1 MTKEEFIE
9 YCKKLGINLSIKN
22 INDLEEY
29 KNLLI
34 EWNKKF
40 NLTTI
45 IEEKD
50 IYLKHFYDSLCLV
63 KATNLDNKIICDFGT
78 GAGFPG
84 MVIAIIFNNSKITLI
99 ESNNKKV
106 SFLEE
111 VKNKLNLNNVEI
123 LNKRVE
129 DYGKNNREIFDIVT
143 CRAVSNLNIILELSS
158 SLLKINGEFIPL
170 KSNVLEELSLV
181 NNLENLS
188 YKLENKIDY
197 ELPIENSKRTL
208 LIFKKFKITELT
220 FMSNNISYKIYF
232 VKNFSSQNSTKYEIV
247 IENKYNQKNKL

>member
-1 MTKEEFIE
+1 MTKEEFIK
-9 YCKKLGINLSIKN
+9 YCSILGINLTTKN
-22 INDLEEY
+22 LNDLEEY

-34 EWNKKF
+34 EWNQKF

-63 KATNLDNKIICDFGT
+63 KTTNLNNKKICDFGT

-84 MVIAIIFNNSKITLI
+84 MVLAIIFDNSSFTLI

-106 SFLEE
+106 TFLEA
-111 VKNKLNLNNVEI
+111 VKNKLNLKNVEI
-123 LNKRVE
+123 INTRVE
-129 DYGKNNREIFDIVT
+129 DYGKNNRELFDIVT

-158 SLLKINGEFIPL
+158 SLLKINGEFIPM
-170 KSNVLEELSLV
+170 KANALEELKSAEK
-181 NNLENLS
+181 NIDKLS
-188 YKLENKIDY
+188 YKLDSQIDY

-208 LIFKKFKITELT
+208 LVFKKYKSTDLKYPR
-220 FMSNNISYKIYF
+220 NYNIIK
-232 VKNFSSQNSTKYEIV
+232 KEI
-247 IENKYNQKNKL
+247 LR

>member
-63 KATNLDNKIICDFGT
+63 KATNLDNKTICDFGT

-106 SFLEE
+106 SFLEA

-208 LIFKKFKITELT
+208 LIFKKFKITD
-220 FMSNNISYKIYF
+220 
-232 VKNFSSQNSTKYEIV
+232 
-247 IENKYNQKNKL
+247 NKYPRNYNVILKQYKKS

>member
-1 MTKEEFIE
+1 MTKEDFIK
-9 YCKKLGINLSIKN
+9 YCSILGINLTTKN
-22 INDLEEY
+22 LSDLEEY

-63 KATNLDNKIICDFGT
+63 KTTNLNNKKICDFGT

-84 MVIAIIFNNSKITLI
+84 MVLAIIFDNSNFTLI

-106 SFLEE
+106 TFLEE
-111 VKNKLNLNNVEI
+111 VKNKLNLKNVEI
-123 LNKRVE
+123 INTRVE
-129 DYGKNNREIFDIVT
+129 DYGKNNRELFDIVT

-158 SLLKINGEFIPL
+158 SLLKINGEFIPM
-170 KSNVLEELSLV
+170 KANALEELKSAEK
-181 NNLENLS
+181 NIDKLS
-188 YKLENKIDY
+188 YKLDSQIDY

-208 LIFKKFKITELT
+208 LVFKKYKSTDLKYPRYY
-220 FMSNNISYKIYF
+220 NIIKKESIK
-232 VKNFSSQNSTKYEIV
+232 
-247 IENKYNQKNKL
+247 

>member
-63 KATNLDNKIICDFGT
+63 KATNLDNKTICDFGT

-208 LIFKKFKITELT
+208 LIFKKFAV
-220 FMSNNISYKIYF
+220 Y
-232 VKNFSSQNSTKYEIV
+232 
-247 IENKYNQKNKL
+247 